1 MSKDISTL
9 VDDIYEKISVL
20 SGGTAIE
27 VSEKELDKFAASMK
41 QALKQWLTP
50 ASRDSGTLRM
60 SNIGKPDRQLWY
72 EINAAKESEAVPPT
86 TQIKFLYGHL
96 LEEVQLFLCTLAG
109 HDVSDKQKEVELG
122 GVKGH
127 MDCKINGEV
136 VDIKTSSNY
145 AFKKFKLGTLSGDDP
160 FGYLAQLSGY
170 EQAENTNKGGFL
182 VMNKETG
189 ELVLYRPDDLDK
201 INAMERIKQ
210 LRKVVKKKNP
220 PGRCYDPVKE
230 GLSGN
235 YKLPTPCKY
244 CVHKFQCHADA
255 NEGRGLRLFRYSNGL
270 TYLTQ
275 VEKEPQVEEV
285 LA

>member
-1 MSKDISTL
+1 MSKDINTL
-9 VDDIYEKISVL
+9 VSDIYEKISVL
-20 SGGTAIE
+20 SEGKAIE
-27 VSEKELDKFAASMK
+27 VSEKELDKFATAMR
-41 QALKQWLTP
+41 QGLKHWLTP
-50 ASRDSGTLRM
+50 RARDRGTLRM

-72 EINAAKESEAVPPT
+72 EINATKESEAVVPS

-96 LEEVQLFLCTLAG
+96 LEELLLFFCNLAG
-109 HDVSDKQKEVELG
+109 HDVSDEQKEVDLS

-145 AFKKFKLGTLSGDDP
+145 AFKKFKLGTLPGDDP

-189 ELVLYRPDDLDK
+189 ELTFFCPDELDK
-201 INAMERIKQ
+201 INAMERIKH
-210 LRKVVKKKNP
+210 LRKVVKKNNP
-220 PGRCYDPVKE
+220 PSRCYDPVKE

-244 CVHKFQCHADA
+244 CVHKFECHADA
-255 NEGRGLRLFRYSNGL
+255 NEGKGLRLFRYSNGL

-275 VEKEPQVEEV
+275 VEKEPKVEEV
-285 LA
+285 IA